1 LPLSILLQISFQ
13 KVFYLLRPIHVLMP
27 SLTVDAGGLL
37 LHSPVMLA
45 AGILGTTGASLR
57 RAAQAGAG
65 GVVTKSLGTVPRE
78 GHSGPTV
85 VQVECGLLNAMGLPN
100 PSYKDFQDEI
110 EIARQGGVPVIASIF
125 GSSAEEFAM
134 IARGLDADAFELNL
148 SCPHA
153 EKYGSEL
160 GRYPDLVESVTG
172 AVKAAANVPIWVKLT
187 PNTADIVEL
196 GLAAQ
201 RGGAD
206 AVVAIN
212 TLKAMAIDI
221 ETGYPILGNKFG
233 GLSGQAI
240 RPVAVRCVY
249 ELSSNLDIPV
259 VGVGGMA
266 SWEDAAEM
274 IMAGACA
281 VQVGTAL
288 HRGYGVFEEIADGLS
303 RYLERKS
310 ITLAQLRGMAGRRS

>member
-1 LPLSILLQISFQ
+1 
-13 KVFYLLRPIHVLMP
+13 MP
-27 SLTVDAGGLL
+27 SLTVHAGGLTL
-37 LHSPVMLA
+37 KNPVMLA

-57 RAAQAGAG
+57 RAALAGAG
-65 GVVTKSLGTVPRE
+65 GVVTKSLGSVPRD
-78 GHSGPTV
+78 GHPGPTI
-85 VQVECGLLNAMGLPN
+85 VQVDCGLLNAMGLPN
-100 PSYKDFQDEI
+100 PSYKKFQEEI
-110 EIARQGGVPVIASIF
+110 DIARTGGVPVVASIF
-125 GSSAEEFAM
+125 GSSAEEFAG

-160 GRYPDLVESVTG
+160 GRYPDLVEAVTG
-172 AVKAAANVPIWVKLT
+172 AVKAAANAPVWVKLT

-196 GLAAQ
+196 GQAAQ

-221 ETGYPILGNKFG
+221 ETGYPILGNRFG
-233 GLSGQAI
+233 GLSGPAI
-240 RPVAVRCVY
+240 KPVAVRSVY
-249 ELSSNLDIPV
+249 DLALRLDIPV
-259 VGVGGMA
+259 IGVGGVT
-266 SWEDAAEM
+266 SWEDAVEM

-288 HRGYGVFEEIADGLS
+288 QKGYGIFEEISLGLA

-310 ITLAQLRGMAGRRS
+310 MTLEDIRGMAGRHY

>member
-1 LPLSILLQISFQ
+1 
-13 KVFYLLRPIHVLMP
+13 MP
-27 SLTVDAGGLL
+27 SLTVDAGGLK

-65 GVVTKSLGTVPRE
+65 GVVTKSIGTVPRE

-110 EIARQGGVPVIASIF
+110 EIGRQGGVPVIASIF

-160 GRYPDLVESVTG
+160 GRYPDLIESVTG
-172 AVKAAANVPIWVKLT
+172 AVKAAANVPVWVKLT

-206 AVVAIN
+206 ALVAIN

-240 RPVAVRCVY
+240 KPVAVRCVY
-249 ELSSNLDIPV
+249 ELSSNLEIPV
-259 VGVGGMA
+259 IGVGGVT

-281 VQVGTAL
+281 VQIGTAL
-288 HRGYGVFEEIADGLS
+288 QRGYSVFEEIADGLS

-310 ITLAQLRGMAGRRS
+310 LDLAQLRGIAGRRS

>member
-1 LPLSILLQISFQ
+1 
-13 KVFYLLRPIHVLMP
+13 MP
-27 SLTVDAGGLL
+27 SLTVDAGGLTL
-37 LHSPVMLA
+37 QNPVILA

-57 RAAQAGAG
+57 RAALAGAG
-65 GVVTKSLGTVPRE
+65 CVVTKSLGSEPRS
-78 GHSGPTV
+78 GHPGPTI

-100 PSYKDFQDEI
+100 PSYKVFQDEI
-110 EIARQGGVPVIASIF
+110 DFAKTSGTPVVASIF
-125 GSSAEEFAM
+125 GSSAEEFAR
-134 IARGLDADAFELNL
+134 ISRGLRADAFELNL

-153 EKYGSEL
+153 ERYGSEL
-160 GRYPDLVESVTG
+160 GRYPDLVEAVTG
-172 AVKAAANVPIWVKLT
+172 AVKASVDVPVWVKLT

-233 GLSGQAI
+233 GLSGAAI
-240 RPVAVRCVY
+240 KPVAVRCVF
-249 ELSSNLDIPV
+249 ELSTQLEIPV
-259 VGVGGMA
+259 IGVGGV
-266 SWEDAAEM
+266 STWEDAVEM

-288 HRGYGVFEEIADGLS
+288 QRGYEVFKEITEGLS
-303 RYLERKS
+303 GYLERKKM
-310 ITLAQLRGMAGRRS
+310 TLEELKGIAGRRS

>member
-1 LPLSILLQISFQ
+1 
-13 KVFYLLRPIHVLMP
+13 
-27 SLTVDAGGLL
+27 
-37 LHSPVMLA
+37 MLA

-65 GVVTKSLGTVPRE
+65 GVVTKSIGTVPRE

-110 EIARQGGVPVIASIF
+110 EIGRQGGVPVIASIF

-160 GRYPDLVESVTG
+160 GRYPDLIESVTG
-172 AVKAAANVPIWVKLT
+172 AVKAAANVPVWVKLT

-206 AVVAIN
+206 ALVAIN

-240 RPVAVRCVY
+240 KPVAVRCVY
-249 ELSSNLDIPV
+249 ELSSNLEIPV
-259 VGVGGMA
+259 IGVGGVT

-281 VQVGTAL
+281 VQIGTAL
-288 HRGYGVFEEIADGLS
+288 QRGYGVFEEIADGLS

-310 ITLAQLRGMAGRRS
+310 LDLAQLRGIAGRRS

>member
-1 LPLSILLQISFQ
+1 MVLGLILLFSPAIFP
-13 KVFYLLRPIHVLMP
+13 VMP
-27 SLTVDAGGLL
+27 SLSVNVGGLL
-37 LHSPVMLA
+37 LQNPVMLA

-57 RAAQAGAG
+57 RAALAGAG
-65 GVVTKSLGTVPRE
+65 GVVTKSIGSDPRE
-78 GHSGPTV
+78 GHPGPTV

-100 PSYKDFQDEI
+100 PGFREFQKEI
-110 EIARQGGVPVIASIF
+110 DVAKTGGVPVVASIF
-125 GSSAEEFAM
+125 GSSAAEFAR
-134 IARGLDADAFELNL
+134 IARGLQPDAFELNL

-160 GRYPDLVESVTG
+160 GRYPDLVEAVTG
-172 AVKAAANVPIWVKLT
+172 AVKASANVPVWVKLT

-196 GLAAQ
+196 GRAAQ
-201 RGGAD
+201 SGGAD

-233 GLSGQAI
+233 GLSGSAVK
-240 RPVAVRCVY
+240 PVAVRCVY
-249 ELSSNLDIPV
+249 ELASNLDIPV
-259 VGVGGMA
+259 IGVGGVS

-274 IMAGACA
+274 MMAGAKA

-288 HRGYGVFEEIADGLS
+288 YKGYDVFKEITDGLS
-303 RYLERKS
+303 IYLDRKS
-310 ITLAQLRGMAGRRS
+310 LGLDDLGNMAGRHP

>member
-1 LPLSILLQISFQ
+1 
-13 KVFYLLRPIHVLMP
+13 MP
-27 SLTVDAGGLL
+27 SLTVHAGGLTL
-37 LHSPVMLA
+37 RNPVMLA

-57 RAAQAGAG
+57 RAALAGAG
-65 GVVTKSLGTVPRE
+65 GVVTKSLGSVPRD
-78 GHSGPTV
+78 GHPGPTI
-85 VQVECGLLNAMGLPN
+85 VQVDCGLLNAMGLPN
-100 PSYKDFQDEI
+100 PSYKKFQEEI
-110 EIARQGGVPVIASIF
+110 DIARTGGVPVVASIF
-125 GSSAEEFAM
+125 GSSAEEFAG

-160 GRYPDLVESVTG
+160 GRYPDLVEAVTG
-172 AVKAAANVPIWVKLT
+172 AVKAAANAPVWVKLT

-196 GLAAQ
+196 GQAAQ

-221 ETGYPILGNKFG
+221 ETGYPILGNRFG
-233 GLSGQAI
+233 GLSGPAI
-240 RPVAVRCVY
+240 KPVAVRSVY
-249 ELSSNLDIPV
+249 DLALRLDIPV
-259 VGVGGMA
+259 IGVGGVT
-266 SWEDAAEM
+266 SWEDAVEM

-288 HRGYGVFEEIADGLS
+288 QKGYGIFEEISLGLA

-310 ITLAQLRGMAGRRS
+310 MTLEDIRGMAGRHY

>member
-1 LPLSILLQISFQ
+1 
-13 KVFYLLRPIHVLMP
+13 MP
-27 SLTVDAGGLL
+27 SLSVEAGGLAL
-37 LHSPVMLA
+37 PNPILLA

-57 RAAQAGAG
+57 RAALAGAG
-65 GVVTKSLGTVPRE
+65 GVVTKSVGSVPRE
-78 GHSGPTV
+78 GHPGPTV

-100 PSYKDFQDEI
+100 PSYTEFQEEI
-110 EIARQGGVPVIASIF
+110 DIAKTGGVPVIASIF

-134 IARGLDADAFELNL
+134 IARGLEPDAFELNL

-160 GRYPDLVESVTG
+160 GRYPEMVEAVTG
-172 AVKAAANVPIWVKLT
+172 AVKAAANVPVWVKLT
-187 PNTADIVEL
+187 PNTADIAEL

-221 ETGYPILGNKFG
+221 ETGYPILGNRFG

-240 RPVAVRCVY
+240 KPVAVRCVY
-249 ELSSNLDIPV
+249 DLASLLEIPV
-259 VGVGGMA
+259 IGVGGVT
-266 SWEDAAEM
+266 SWEDVVEM
-274 IMAGACA
+274 IQAGACA

-288 HRGYGVFEEIADGLS
+288 LKGYGVFSEMTEGLS

-310 ITLAQLRGMAGRRS
+310 LTLEELRGIAGRRK